1 MDSGK
6 KIKVGIGIAI
16 IIIIIIGAALVVM
29 EFIDNVEGITGLITS
44 SVINE
49 GITGIIEGSEL
60 MGDVSIGV
68 LLPLTGD
75 LSSHGTENFE
85 AARFGVITFN
95 EHLDKINAPWDL
107 IMVGEDSATNPVIA
121 LEKITSLNAK
131 GIGVV
136 VGVETSSNIKNVKG
150 YTDANNMLIVSCCST
165 APALAIANDS
175 VYRLAPDDRNQGI
188 ALSKLV
194 KDAGIENMII
204 VWRGDVWGDGL
215 SKATK
220 EAFQERG
227 GIVTDDIRYNPESP
241 EFSASV
247 SLLAEQVQ
255 DSVDEYGVDNVAIVY
270 LAFGEVLQFM
280 QSAASHDILDD
291 VRWFGPDAYTRDYN
305 LINDPIG
312 AKFAET
318 VQLTTVL
325 VGSSDNDVVKDIDN
339 YVMSTLGRAPNTYA
353 YSAFDSVW
361 LVGLS
366 MLETQSANP
375 TVLKTV
381 IRDIA
386 ADYEGT
392 IGGSNLNEAGDLAS
406 ADYDIWK
413 IDNGEWKSVGKY
425 LFSDDSLIFN

>member
-353 YSAFDSVW
+353 YSDF
-361 LVGLS
+361 
-366 MLETQSANP
+366 
-375 TVLKTV
+375 
-381 IRDIA
+381 
-386 ADYEGT
+386 
-392 IGGSNLNEAGDLAS
+392 
-406 ADYDIWK
+406 
-413 IDNGEWKSVGKY
+413 
-425 LFSDDSLIFN
+425 